1 MRFRVGPLIFFPTD
15 RGVMSSAATAERLS
29 IMRPENTA
37 GGIKATGRKRKIK
50 KIAKYLKLKR
60 SEDAAL
66 KQWLA
71 FSD

>member
-1 MRFRVGPLIFFPTD
+1 
-15 RGVMSSAATAERLS
+15 MSSAATAERLS

-50 KIAKYLKLKR
+50 KTAKYLKLKR
-60 SEDAAL
+60 SEDTAL